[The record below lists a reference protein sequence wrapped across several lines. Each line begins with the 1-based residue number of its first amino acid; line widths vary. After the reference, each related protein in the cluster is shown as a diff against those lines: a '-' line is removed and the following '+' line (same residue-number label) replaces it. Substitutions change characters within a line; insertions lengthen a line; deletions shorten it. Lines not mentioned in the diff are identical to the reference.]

1 MPRLS
6 PSALMQRMNHRPFP
20 RKHGMKNEA
29 RHLPKVLCVDDE
41 PPLRRSLRWLLRGEF
56 DVVVASDGAQALALL
71 GAQRFDVLLSDQRM
85 PGMCGTELLRQARE
99 ASPHTVRLLLAG
111 YADFS
116 SVVSALNEGDVFRCI
131 SKPWNDAR
139 LIRSVQ
145 DAARLSR
152 LTRLAWSDFQD
163 TGADGGAPARHEE
176 VLLVQADAGLAR
188 ACTQA
193 CAAQATPPA
202 RLLLAQDMADALT
215 LLAQRRPAVLL
226 LQQAGD
232 PHGAL
237 ELVRAAKRR
246 TPALSV
252 VLASASHDLNALQ
265 QLIDEGLICHYLGL
279 PADGA
284 HLALMLERAIERHLV
299 LRRKPHWLASARR
312 QRRDESRLGLEPQRE
327 TAPRRHHRHWLLRW
341 WPGADGD

>member
-41 PPLRRSLRWLLRGEF
+41 APLRRSLRWLLRGEF

-111 YADFS
+111 CADFS

-163 TGADGGAPARHEE
+163 TGTDGGAPARHEE

-193 CAAQATPPA
+193 CAAQAMPPA

-232 PHGAL
+232 PRGAL
-237 ELVRAAKRR
+237 ELVRAVKRR

-252 VLASASHDLNALQ
+252 VLASASHDLNAPQ

-312 QRRDESRLGLEPQRE
+312 QRRDESRLGLEAQRE